1 MSELALLQS
10 ISDRLGAIEAH
21 LGLSGGSSSG
31 KKIKVW
37 CLSCTIWSYMLY
49 FNEITGPGDT
59 GELPRAIRA
68 FDAYTA
74 AQLDPF
80 VASCNKLGGDAATV
94 GGHIQGAWTEM
105 RSFLLM
111 ASACKEPP
119 QNSLPPL
126 LAGVA
131 RKMKDIAA
139 CVNRNEWEK
148 HTKTCAEGVQC
159 LNWLCVKPAPRDFI
173 ESYVGGSDYW
183 ANNIRKE
190 YRTTNPDQIAF
201 CDTFKALI
209 VELMAYVKEHHTTGV
224 SWNPKGIDVSAYN
237 GAAPAAASAAAKPAP
252 AAATTKPA
260 GGADL
265 FSALNKEGAITS
277 GLKKVSKDQQTWRSE
292 FKADAA
298 PVVKNAPV
306 APKPTVNVVK
316 GPARLEFEKGP
327 KKWAVENQTS
337 EVTVT
342 IGDLKENVYVYGC
355 AGATINVVGKCKSI
369 ILDSCKKTRL
379 NFDAVMASCEVVN
392 CQRIHIECREKAPS
406 VAVDKTD
413 GVIVQLPASSLDTSV
428 VASKSSEMNIQWTDA
443 TSGELVERP
452 IPEQYVHRIKLE
464 NSSITADVSDLY
476 GH

>member
-10 ISDRLGAIEAH
+10 IADRLAGIEAH
-21 LGLSGGSSSG
+21 LGLSSGGSASG
-31 KKIKVW
+31 PS
-37 CLSCTIWSYMLY
+37 LH
-49 FNEITGPGDT
+49 
-59 GELPRAIRA
+59 LPRSIRA

-80 VASCNKLGGDAATV
+80 VAACNKLGGDAATV
-94 GGHIQGAWTEM
+94 GGHVQGAWMEM
-105 RSFLLM
+105 RKFLLM
-111 ASACKEPP
+111 ASACKEPA
-119 QNSLPPL
+119 QSALPPL

-131 RKMKDIAA
+131 GKMKEVAG

-190 YRTTNPDQIAF
+190 YRATNPDQIAF

-209 VELMAYVKEHHTTGV
+209 VELMAYVKDHHTTGV
-224 SWNPKGIDVSAYN
+224 SWNAKGVDVSAYD
-237 GAAPAAASAAAKPAP
+237 GGSAAPAP
-252 AAATTKPA
+252 AAAAAKPVAATKSAAP
-260 GGADL
+260 GADL

-277 GLKKVSKDQQTWRSE
+277 GLKKVTKDQQTWRAE
-292 FKADAA
+292 FKGDAAAA
-298 PVVKNAPV
+298 PVVKKAPV
-306 APKPTVNVVK
+306 APRPAANQVK
-316 GPARLEFEKGP
+316 GPAKLEFEKGP
-327 KKWAVENQTS
+327 KKWCVENQTS

-342 IGDLKENVYVYGC
+342 IGDIKENVYVYGC
-355 AGATINVVGKCKSI
+355 AGATINVVGKCKSV

-413 GVIVQLPASSLDTSV
+413 GVIVQLPATSLDTSV
-428 VASKSSEMNIQWTDA
+428 VASKSSEMNMQWLDA
-443 TSGELVERP
+443 TTGELVERP
-452 IPEQYVHRIKLE
+452 IPEQYVHRINLT
-464 NSSITADVSDLY
+464 SGSITADVSDLY